1 MTETHTGGPALSG
14 KNTLDWFTM
23 ASGISLSMVSTR
35 VCGNAGHQSQH
46 GLGIKYRRRTT
57 EDIIGPSSTGRR
69 RTVVEDWP
77 HDWYRTET
85 RIESKT
91 SCNF

>member
-1 MTETHTGGPALSG
+1 MTETRTGGPALSG
-14 KNTLDWFTM
+14 RNTLERFIWKIPF
-23 ASGISLSMVSTR
+23 VVPTR

-57 EDIIGPSSTGRR
+57 EDIIGPSSSGRR

>member
-1 MTETHTGGPALSG
+1 MVPHRDDGNTGP
-14 KNTLDWFTM
+14 
-23 ASGISLSMVSTR
+23 
-35 VCGNAGHQSQH
+35 QSQR

-57 EDIIGPSSTGRR
+57 EDIIGPSSSGRR

-91 SCNF
+91 SRNF